1 MLRGQP
7 RARHAESGELLCLL
21 DLNEVMRELIALSLS
36 NLQRNRVVLRSG
48 LAEDL
53 RPVIG
58 DRVQL
63 HPVILNMLRNAS
75 DTIGDVE
82 DRPRATADP
91 IQREGVE
98 RVRLR
103 LALRLEVKPWSTWR
117 DEYGSAMGWA

>member
-1 MLRGQP
+1 
-7 RARHAESGELLCLL
+7 
-21 DLNEVMRELIALSLS
+21 MREVIALSLS

-58 DRVQL
+58 DPVHL

-98 RVRLR
+98 LC
-103 LALRLEVKPWSTWR
+103 A
-117 DEYGSAMGWA
+117 